1 MGSGKTGKGKDSTR
15 TNVLIRIGGSGLRA
29 LKIKYTTSL
38 KGGSTSLSL
47 QFLYPK
53 KETGMRETIQNLNK
67 ATLAEATGISY
78 SRLRKFSTGLVAS
91 LTPEEREK
99 IYKYLLSIADKFKN

>member
-1 MGSGKTGKGKDSTR
+1 LLK
-15 TNVLIRIGGSGLRA
+15 IGGSGLWA
-29 LKIKYTTSL
+29 LKIKYISSL

-53 KETGMRETIQNLNK
+53 KETGMREIIQDLNK

-78 SRLRKFSTGLVAS
+78 SRLRKFSTGLIS
-91 LTPEEREK
+91 TLTPEEREK